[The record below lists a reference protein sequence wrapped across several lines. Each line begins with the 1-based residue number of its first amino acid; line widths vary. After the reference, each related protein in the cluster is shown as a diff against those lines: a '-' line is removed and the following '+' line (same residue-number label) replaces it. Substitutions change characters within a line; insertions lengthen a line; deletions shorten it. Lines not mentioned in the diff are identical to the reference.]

1 MPGISLGTGYAHSR
15 HVPRVRSTPMTE
27 RISEPKV
34 EDHRVRVGAQRRE
47 KTRLRLLESALA
59 VFTEKGPD
67 SAVIDD
73 FIAAA
78 GVSRGTFYNHF
89 KTTNELL
96 LALAT
101 AMSDEVLQIVD
112 PLVLHLDDPV
122 ERFSAGTRLYMQMA
136 LRYPVWGSFITQVGT
151 RIATR
156 GQLIDIYLT
165 RDLELAKS
173 KNRLKVESVRVA
185 RDIVLGAIFY
195 GIETMLTE
203 PTRANH
209 PELILQSV
217 LVGFGL
223 TPAEADRIAFMPLEI
238 PGAVEGPIFS
248 GLEASPKRSGSG
260 ARRELGSEPVP
271 GHQTDRVSSRP
282 KRKLAAK
289 T

>member
-1 MPGISLGTGYAHSR
+1 MLGVSLGADLATSPVGER
-15 HVPRVRSTPMTE
+15 VPSMSMTK
-27 RISEPKV
+27 IDSEPIA

-47 KTRLRLLESALA
+47 KTRLRLLESALR
-59 VFTEKGPD
+59 VFNEKGPEL
-67 SAVIDD
+67 AVIDD

-112 PLVLHLDDPV
+112 PLVLHHDDPV
-122 ERFSAGTRLYMQMA
+122 ARFATGTRLYMRMA
-136 LRYPVWGSFITQVGT
+136 VRYPLWGTFITQVGT

-156 GQLIDIYLT
+156 GQMIDLYLT
-165 RDLELAKS
+165 RDLELARK
-173 KNRLKVESVRVA
+173 RLNVDSVRVA

-203 PTRANH
+203 PTLENH
-209 PELILQSV
+209 PEQIIRCVLI
-217 LVGFGL
+217 GL
-223 TPAEADRIAFMPLEI
+223 GLRPAEAEDIAFMPLEV

-248 GLEASPKRSGSG
+248 GLKGTEAAPRRAVRPKG
-260 ARRELGSEPVP
+260 ARKRGP
-271 GHQTDRVSSRP
+271 G
-282 KRKLAAK
+282 LAIR
-289 T
+289 TSG

>member
-1 MPGISLGTGYAHSR
+1 MAQD
-15 HVPRVRSTPMTE
+15 E
-27 RISEPKV
+27 SETKV
-34 EDHRVRVGAQRRE
+34 EDHRVRVGALRRE
-47 KTRLRLLESALA
+47 KTRLRLLESALT

-67 SAVIDD
+67 VAVIDD

-89 KTTNELL
+89 KTTGELL
-96 LALAT
+96 FALAT

-122 ERFSAGTRLYMQMA
+122 ERFAAGTRLYMQMA
-136 LRYPVWGSFITQVGT
+136 MRYPLWGSFITQVGT

-165 RDLELAKS
+165 RDLERAHAS
-173 KNRLKVESVRVA
+173 KRLTVDSVRVA

-209 PELILQSV
+209 AEQILHSV
-217 LVGFGL
+217 LLGFGL
-223 TPAEADRIAFMPLEI
+223 TPAEAERIAFMPLEI
-238 PGAVEGPIFS
+238 PGAVDGPIFS
-248 GLEASPKRSGSG
+248 GLKPLKKPARAAARS
-260 ARRELGSEPVP
+260 R
-271 GHQTDRVSSRP
+271 
-282 KRKLAAK
+282 AAG
-289 T
+289 